1 MDDIEE
7 IDQFSDESRAV
18 LRHSTDALIAGLR
31 DHVATLLE
39 LRGGSSEQPRLFAAN
54 DTLEGLLRDWDDA
67 VFDHTGTTALPL
79 DDDEDEDFADEDGAD
94 DVPVEVLTLVSRVDL
109 GVNEPGELLA
119 AGRAAHR
126 RLWPKETEADAAVA
140 VEDVQQAVY
149 ALLHEAGEP
158 WLDLPGTEF
167 LAAARVYVAPEEY
180 AAPEDEDGTPESFS
194 RQVVVPDGTVL
205 FSESW
210 A

>member
-31 DHVATLLE
+31 DHVTTLLE
-39 LRGGSSEQPRLFAAN
+39 LRGGSAEQPTLFAAN
-54 DTLEGLLRDWDDA
+54 DTLEQLLRDWDDA
-67 VFDHTGTTALPL
+67 VFDHTGTTAMPL
-79 DDDEDEDFADEDGAD
+79 DDEDDDDFAAEEHDE
-94 DVPVEVLTLVSRVDL
+94 VPVEVLTLVTRVDL
-109 GVNEPGELLA
+109 GLNEPGELLA

-140 VEDVQQAVY
+140 VEDLQQAVY

-167 LAAARVYVAPEEY
+167 LAAARVYVAPEAY
-180 AAPEDEDGTPESFS
+180 TGPEEDGTPESFS
-194 RQVVVPDGTVL
+194 RQVAVPEGTVL

>member
-31 DHVATLLE
+31 DHVTTLLE
-39 LRGGSSEQPRLFAAN
+39 LRGGSAEQSTLFAAN
-54 DTLEGLLRDWDDA
+54 DTLEQLLRDWDDA
-67 VFDHTGTTALPL
+67 VFDHTGTTAMPV
-79 DDDEDEDFADEDGAD
+79 DDDEDDDFAAEDGD
-94 DVPVEVLTLVSRVDL
+94 EVPVEVLTLVTRVDL
-109 GVNEPGELLA
+109 GVNEPRELLA

-140 VEDVQQAVY
+140 VEDLQQAVY

-167 LAAARVYVAPEEY
+167 LAAARVYVAPEAY
-180 AAPEDEDGTPESFS
+180 TAPEEDGTPESFS
-194 RQVVVPDGTVL
+194 RQVAVPEGTVL

>member
-31 DHVATLLE
+31 DHLETLLE
-39 LRGGSSEQPRLFAAN
+39 LRGGSAEQRTLFAAN
-54 DTLEGLLRDWDDA
+54 DMLERLLRDWDDA
-67 VFDHTGTTALPL
+67 VFDHTGTTAMPL
-79 DDDEDEDFADEDGAD
+79 DDEEDDDFAAEDDDE
-94 DVPVEVLTLVSRVDL
+94 VPVEVLTLVTRVDL
-109 GVNEPGELLA
+109 GVNEPGELLT

-126 RLWPKETEADAAVA
+126 RLWPTETEEDATAA
-140 VEDVQQAVY
+140 VEDLQQAVY

-167 LAAARVYVAPEEY
+167 LAAARVYVAPEAY
-180 AAPEDEDGTPESFS
+180 AAPEEEDGTPESFS
-194 RQVVVPDGTVL
+194 RQVAVPEGTVL